1 MDRVAVITGASR
13 GVGAAT
19 AVLLAQRRLR
29 VVVNYRSSS
38 EEADAVVETVK
49 AAGGEAWAIRADVT
63 DPDDVASMFSE
74 TERRWGHVDVLVHNA
89 LMPYDVTSF
98 ADLSWEQLG
107 GKVEGAA
114 GRINTLCREGRQ
126 RTRHWSRHAS
136 RVVRRRSGRDR
147 SPQRDGPHC
156 CEAYVWRNRCRT
168 RRQSRQHRESN
179 KRTTG
184 PDGQPDIE
192 RGSDVQQN
200 QRDKPRLEHVSHS

>member
-19 AVLLAQRRLR
+19 ALLLAQRRLR
-29 VVVNYRSSS
+29 VVVNYRSSA
-38 EEADAVVETVK
+38 EEADAVVEAVK

-107 GKVEGAA
+107 GKA
-114 GRINTLCREGRQ
+114 G
-126 RTRHWSRHAS
+126 
-136 RVVRRRSGRDR
+136 
-147 SPQRDGPHC
+147 P
-156 CEAYVWRNRCRT
+156 
-168 RRQSRQHRESN
+168 
-179 KRTTG
+179 
-184 PDGQPDIE
+184 
-192 RGSDVQQN
+192 
-200 QRDKPRLEHVSHS
+200 